1 MSPAAKGGSN
11 ATGGAGGGQKLLTE
25 QQRQR
30 ALTRAERRRLRRSTP
45 KYRNLHASRERIRVE
60 AFNQAFQQVRQL
72 LPPEAGGGGEQ
83 QQSSRKMS
91 KIETLRAAIHYLRYL
106 DFLLKQQQQQQQEL
120 APTQQMNLCANGQN
134 HHNCSSNAVVLR

>member
-1 MSPAAKGGSN
+1 
-11 ATGGAGGGQKLLTE
+11 
-25 QQRQR
+25 
-30 ALTRAERRRLRRSTP
+30 
-45 KYRNLHASRERIRVE
+45 VE

-72 LPPEAGGGGEQ
+72 LPPDAGGGVEQ

-106 DFLLKQQQQQQQEL
+106 DFVLKQQQQEL

-134 HHNCSSNAVVLR
+134 HHDSSSNAVLR